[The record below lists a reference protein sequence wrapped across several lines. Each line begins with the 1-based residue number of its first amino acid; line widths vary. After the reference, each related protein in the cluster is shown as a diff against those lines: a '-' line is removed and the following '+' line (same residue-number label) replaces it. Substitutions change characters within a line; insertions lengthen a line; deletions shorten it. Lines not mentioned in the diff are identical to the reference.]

1 MSSQGSNTVVKMQG
15 TKRKTNYKGAG
26 NKKTIELLPKNDTQ
40 GLYID
45 ALHNSAQVIVVGP
58 AGTGKTYV
66 VATHAANRY
75 ITKDID
81 KIIITRPHVAV
92 GRELGYL
99 KGDIED
105 KTLPWAMPVLDVL
118 SQHLGKGA
126 VDTGIKNGNIEVA
139 PMALMRGRS
148 FDNAYIIIDEAQ
160 NITVP
165 ELKMVVTRV
174 GENCTLVLNGDI
186 KQSDIKE
193 QSGLSK
199 AIHLAKK
206 YDMDAPVI
214 EFTTDDI
221 VRSDVCKKWIIAFD
235 AEGL

>member
-1 MSSQGSNTVVKMQG
+1 MSAQSSVNFEPHPKRA
-15 TKRKTNYKGAG
+15 TKYKGAA
-26 NKKTIELLPKNDTQ
+26 NKPLVHLIPKTENQ
-40 GLYID
+40 ALYMK
-45 ALHNSAQVIVVGP
+45 ALMEEKQVICMGP

-75 ITKDID
+75 ISKDIH
-81 KIIITRPHVAV
+81 KIIITRPHVPV
-92 GRELGYL
+92 GRDIGFL
-99 KGDIED
+99 KGDLAD

-118 SQHLGKGA
+118 EQHLGKGA
-126 VDTGIKNGNIEVA
+126 VETGLKNGNIEVA

-148 FDNAYIIIDEAQ
+148 FDNAYIIVDEAQ
-160 NITVP
+160 NITIP

-174 GENCTLVLNGDI
+174 GENSTLVLNGDT
-186 KQSDIKE
+186 KQSDISE

-206 YDMDAPVI
+206 YNISAPVV

-221 VRSDVCKKWIIAFD
+221 IRSDVCKQWIIAFD
-235 AEGL
+235 EEGL

>member
-1 MSSQGSNTVVKMQG
+1 MSSQSTANFISTPKRA
-15 TKRKTNYKGAG
+15 TKYKGAA
-26 NKKTIELLPKNDTQ
+26 NKPLATLIPKTDNQ
-40 GLYID
+40 ALYMK
-45 ALHNSAQVIVVGP
+45 ALQEEAQVICMGP

-75 ITKDID
+75 TTKDIH
-81 KIIITRPHVAV
+81 KIIITRPHVPV
-92 GRELGYL
+92 GRDLGFL
-99 KGDIED
+99 KGDLAD

-118 SQHLGKGA
+118 ETHLGKGTVETA
-126 VDTGIKNGNIEVA
+126 LKSGNIEVA

-148 FDNAYIIIDEAQ
+148 FDNAYIIVDEAQ
-160 NITVP
+160 NMTIP

-186 KQSDIKE
+186 KQSDIDE

-206 YDMDAPVI
+206 YNISAPVI

-221 VRSDVCKKWIIAFD
+221 IRSDVCKQWIVAFD
-235 AEGL
+235 QEGL

>member
-1 MSSQGSNTVVKMQG
+1 MSSQSTANFVATPKRA
-15 TKRKTNYKGAG
+15 TKYKGAA
-26 NKKTIELLPKNDTQ
+26 NKPLVHLIPKTENQ
-40 GLYID
+40 ALYMK
-45 ALHNSAQVIVVGP
+45 ALQEEAQVICMGP

-75 ITKDID
+75 ISKDIH
-81 KIIITRPHVAV
+81 KIIITRPHVPV
-92 GRELGYL
+92 GRDIGFL
-99 KGDIED
+99 KGDLAD

-118 SQHLGKGA
+118 ETHLGKGA
-126 VDTGIKNGNIEVA
+126 VETALKNGNIEVA

-148 FDNAYIIIDEAQ
+148 FDNAYIIVDEAQ
-160 NITVP
+160 NITIP

-186 KQSDIKE
+186 KQSDIEE

-206 YDMDAPVI
+206 YNISAPVI

-221 VRSDVCKKWIIAFD
+221 IRSDVCKQWIVAFD